1 MKKKTNFMVAYWKRR
16 KLEVRVDT
24 LQIERC
30 TPEEKQGLKE
40 KPDILDELW
49 WGCTQ

>member
-1 MKKKTNFMVAYWKRR
+1 MKKKKNFMDPYRKRR

-30 TPEEKQGLKE
+30 TPEEKQGLRE
-40 KPDILDELW
+40 KPDI
-49 WGCTQ
+49 